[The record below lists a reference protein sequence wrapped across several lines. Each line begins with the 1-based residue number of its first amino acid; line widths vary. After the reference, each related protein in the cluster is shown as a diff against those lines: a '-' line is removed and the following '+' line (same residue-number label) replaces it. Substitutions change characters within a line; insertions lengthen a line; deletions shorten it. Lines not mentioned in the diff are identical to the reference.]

1 MIRVPGFYRRED
13 THRKPGRFPR
23 GANSACAADLDAGD
37 VPDVDT
43 TVDDSRRR
51 AQRWHDP
58 ARRAA
63 PNDGSIM
70 QRLRLIAL
78 VVFPLIV
85 GHILFPASLVLQVW
99 RASHAAA
106 SEWLPMVCLAT
117 AYVALVCV
125 SGAWSWFGRIPRLG
139 LPLLL
144 AAAIAARWTGADAGA
159 PVAAADPGDLLLS
172 IGLGSILSAA
182 CVMALLGRRA
192 PPGALDLAFPLRGGA
207 FMVGQGGASRVVNH
221 HVRNASQRY
230 ALDLLML
237 NGAGVRARGLCPATL
252 ESYATWGADV
262 VSPCD
267 GVVAAAV
274 DEFPDFPPPRRDLAH
289 PAGNHVAIESG
300 GATIYLAHLR
310 RGSVAVRAGDR
321 VRAGQPIGRVGNS
334 GNTTEP
340 HLHVHAEQG
349 PYPGRFSGRP
359 AVPITFGGR
368 FLARNDRVVA

>member
-1 MIRVPGFYRRED
+1 
-13 THRKPGRFPR
+13 
-23 GANSACAADLDAGD
+23 
-37 VPDVDT
+37 
-43 TVDDSRRR
+43 
-51 AQRWHDP
+51 
-58 ARRAA
+58 
-63 PNDGSIM
+63 M

-78 VVFPLIV
+78 VAFPLIV
-85 GHILFPASLVLQVW
+85 GHLLFPASLALQVW
-99 RASHAAA
+99 RTSHAPP
-106 SEWLPMVCLAT
+106 SEWLPMVFLAT

-144 AAAIAARWTGADAGA
+144 AAAIAARWTGADPGA
-159 PVAAADPGDLLLS
+159 PAPDADPADLPLS
-172 IGLGSILSAA
+172 IGLGTLLSVV

-192 PPGALDLAFPLRGGA
+192 PPGALDLAFPLRGGV
-207 FMVGQGGASRVVNH
+207 FIVGQGGASKVVNH
-221 HVRNASQRY
+221 HFGHASQRY
-230 ALDLLML
+230 ALDLLLL
-237 NGAGVRARGLCPATL
+237 NGAGVRARGFYPATL
-252 ESYATWGADV
+252 GSYASWGAEV

-267 GVVAAAV
+267 GVIAAAV
-274 DEFPDFPPPRRDLAH
+274 DEFPDFPPPRRDPAH

-321 VRAGQPIGRVGNS
+321 VQAGQTIGRVGNS

-349 PYPGRFSGRP
+349 PFPGRFSGRP

-368 FLARNDRVVA
+368 FFVRNDRVVS